1 MFFRKKPFKNE
12 AHANATHLL
21 WLMLEK
27 HTGIPYQIIEMQF
40 FSSVKVVET
49 EPEDWF
55 NKAVDVFYDWDRV
68 WILNL
73 Y

>member
-21 WLMLEK
+21 WLMLER
-27 HTGIPYQIIEMQF
+27 HTWIPHQIIEIQ
-40 FSSVKVVET
+40 SLDKVVVTET
-49 EPEDWF
+49 EPEKWF
-55 NKAVDVFYDWDRV
+55 HKAVDVFYDWERV